1 MIWLKLIFMDAFIV
15 DQSWLN
21 NSASF
26 CFLFLQ
32 EQDMKKGKKRILHW
46 RHARRIP
53 GYTDL
58 PFHLNNTKKNEKLQN
73 KQLQL
78 MN

>member
-1 MIWLKLIFMDAFIV
+1 MDAFIV

-32 EQDMKKGKKRILHW
+32 EQDMKKGEKEYCTGAMPGGFQDILISHFILITQKKMKNYKI
-46 RHARRIP
+46 
-53 GYTDL
+53 
-58 PFHLNNTKKNEKLQN
+58 NNCN
-73 KQLQL
+73 
-78 MN
+78 